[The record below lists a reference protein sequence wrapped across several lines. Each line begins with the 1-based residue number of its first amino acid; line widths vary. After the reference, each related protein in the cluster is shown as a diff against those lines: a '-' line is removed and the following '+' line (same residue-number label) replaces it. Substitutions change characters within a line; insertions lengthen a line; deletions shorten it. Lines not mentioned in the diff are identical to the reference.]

1 MIGAHAQHLCQR
13 KAAEGI
19 KGVKLVFI
27 FSCYNTDLTTQHL
40 FLPLL
45 SAALNLSLPP
55 PGPRGD
61 DRITDHADKCGCR
74 HPPSLQPLWY
84 FKHSQC
90 ADFASLIYRCG
101 GGGLVGRA
109 CLNIN
114 GRVSTFREHQME
126 PGATAPLT
134 SSIKRKD
141 LTLEEKKKRV
151 KKRV

>member
-19 KGVKLVFI
+19 KGVELVFI

-74 HPPSLQPLWY
+74 HPPSPQPLWY

-101 GGGLVGRA
+101 GGWVGWEGLLKYKWPSKHFQRAPNGAGRD
-109 CLNIN
+109 
-114 GRVSTFREHQME
+114 
-126 PGATAPLT
+126 
-134 SSIKRKD
+134 SSAYIIH
-141 LTLEEKKKRV
+141 
-151 KKRV
+151 